1 MAVPPIRFF
10 IKFADTKT
18 GIMKILYF
26 IGVALG
32 LWCVYD
38 LFKNKTID
46 LIWKIIIAVIL
57 LSCSWVGVL
66 VYYFF
71 VRNRLK

>member
-1 MAVPPIRFF
+1 
-10 IKFADTKT
+10 
-18 GIMKILYF
+18 MKITSILY
-26 IGVALG
+26 ILGVALG

-46 LIWKIIIAVIL
+46 VVLKILIAIIL

-66 VYYFF
+66 IYYFL
-71 VRNRLK
+71 VRDRLK

>member
-1 MAVPPIRFF
+1 M
-10 IKFADTKT
+10 
-18 GIMKILYF
+18 MKIIYIL
-26 IGVALG
+26 GVALG

-46 LIWKIIIAVIL
+46 VVLKIIIAIIL

-66 VYYFF
+66 LYYFF
-71 VRNRLK
+71 VRDRLK

>member
-1 MAVPPIRFF
+1 
-10 IKFADTKT
+10 
-18 GIMKILYF
+18 MKVLYI

-38 LFKNKTID
+38 LFKNKTIGFGWKL
-46 LIWKIIIAVIL
+46 LITIIL
-57 LSCSWVGVL
+57 LACSWIGVL

-71 VRNRLK
+71 VRNKLK

>member
-1 MAVPPIRFF
+1 MATI
-10 IKFADTKT
+10 IY
-18 GIMKILYF
+18 IL
-26 IGVALG
+26 GVALG

-46 LIWKIIIAVIL
+46 LVLKIIIAIVL

-66 VYYFF
+66 VYYFW
-71 VRNRLK
+71 

>member
-1 MAVPPIRFF
+1 MW
-10 IKFADTKT
+10 T
-18 GIMKILYF
+18 ILY
-26 IGVALG
+26 ILGVALG

-46 LIWKIIIAVIL
+46 VVLKIIIAIIL

-66 VYYFF
+66 VYYFL

>member
-1 MAVPPIRFF
+1 MW
-10 IKFADTKT
+10 T
-18 GIMKILYF
+18 ILY
-26 IGVALG
+26 ILGVALG

-46 LIWKIIIAVIL
+46 VVLKILIAIVL

-66 VYYFF
+66 IYYFL

>member
-1 MAVPPIRFF
+1 M
-10 IKFADTKT
+10 
-18 GIMKILYF
+18 MKIIYILG
-26 IGVALG
+26 IALG

-46 LIWKIIIAVIL
+46 VVLKILIAIIL

-66 VYYFF
+66 IYYFF
-71 VRNRLK
+71 VRDRLK

>member
-1 MAVPPIRFF
+1 MLTVLY
-10 IKFADTKT
+10 
-18 GIMKILYF
+18 IL
-26 IGVALG
+26 GVALG

-46 LIWKIIIAVIL
+46 VVLKILIAIVL

-66 VYYFF
+66 IYYFL

>member
-1 MAVPPIRFF
+1 MLTVLY
-10 IKFADTKT
+10 
-18 GIMKILYF
+18 IL
-26 IGVALG
+26 GVALG

-46 LIWKIIIAVIL
+46 VVLKIIIAIIL

-66 VYYFF
+66 VYYFL

>member
-1 MAVPPIRFF
+1 MIFLYICRNKLKPEGMATI
-10 IKFADTKT
+10 IY
-18 GIMKILYF
+18 IL
-26 IGVALG
+26 GVALG

-46 LIWKIIIAVIL
+46 LVLKIIIAIVL

-66 VYYFF
+66 IYYFL

>member
-1 MAVPPIRFF
+1 MLTVLY
-10 IKFADTKT
+10 
-18 GIMKILYF
+18 IL
-26 IGVALG
+26 GVALG

-38 LFKNKTID
+38 LFKNKTLD
-46 LIWKIIIAVIL
+46 VVLKIIIAIIL

-66 VYYFF
+66 VYYFL

>member
-1 MAVPPIRFF
+1 M
-10 IKFADTKT
+10 
-18 GIMKILYF
+18 MKIIYIL
-26 IGVALG
+26 GVALG

-46 LIWKIIIAVIL
+46 VVLKIIIAIIL

-66 VYYFF
+66 LYYFF
-71 VRNRLK
+71 VRDRIK

>member
-1 MAVPPIRFF
+1 MATI
-10 IKFADTKT
+10 IY
-18 GIMKILYF
+18 IL
-26 IGVALG
+26 GVALG

-46 LIWKIIIAVIL
+46 LVLKIIIAIVL

>member
-1 MAVPPIRFF
+1 M
-10 IKFADTKT
+10 
-18 GIMKILYF
+18 MKIIYIL
-26 IGVALG
+26 GVALG

-46 LIWKIIIAVIL
+46 VVLKILIAIIL

-66 VYYFF
+66 IYYFF
-71 VRNRLK
+71 VRDRLK